1 VTSDKSLVAS
11 GFRMLWWLGQ
21 NLVTAAVLACVVAAL
36 CRLGRFRPAVS
47 HALWLVVLLKL
58 LTPPLVFWPWAVPEW
73 LPPERGAAASVEYF
87 TVSEAE
93 LARSPRRTEVTAAP
107 LGSVESLPVITGAL
121 TDEAPALVSPV
132 VAVPWWQSPLLGS
145 SLVCIW
151 LAGTALV
158 ALAQSVRILRFRGLS
173 AHGKRAPRCLVRQVD
188 DLAGRLHVR
197 PPITRLVSR
206 LSSPFVWGLGRA
218 KLLWPALLMHALP
231 AHCRRSVIAHELAHL
246 RRRDHWVSWLEIIA
260 ACLWWWNPLF
270 WYVRR
275 QLRLNAELACDA
287 WVIGTLPEERRSY
300 AEALIEVT
308 QHVSQTAAPVPA
320 LGMNGSAR
328 QVFERR
334 LTMIMRDHIPHRM
347 PYAGALAITL
357 LALLAIPGWSQVQ
370 RQKPDAAPRQD
381 SKELNIELVYPAK
394 DLTIPVEIKPTA
406 TAKFDQEIVLQ
417 LAEDVAADRSV
428 SDAEREKRLQALEQ
442 QIQKLLREVQAL
454 RKNSKPA
461 LSPPHVDAA
470 DVRLKAARTLG
481 ALQIS
486 SPKPAD
492 LRRMAVYY
500 ELVAAKQN
508 PRVVNL
514 ARSTYNLPHDKA
526 ETLAAFLREHVKAKV
541 LETKVEGDSLTITTT
556 PETQKALEGLMALI
570 QGKSAAADPRKP
582 TTTAPDAGTVLL
594 GGLKRL
600 NEAATLKDDMAQQ
613 LYLKAKSTV
622 VQPEKVKKP

>member
-1 VTSDKSLVAS
+1 
-11 GFRMLWWLGQ
+11 
-21 NLVTAAVLACVVAAL
+21 
-36 CRLGRFRPAVS
+36 
-47 HALWLVVLLKL
+47 
-58 LTPPLVFWPWAVPEW
+58 
-73 LPPERGAAASVEYF
+73 VEYF

-93 LARSPRRTEVTAAP
+93 LSRSARPADVTATSPGTA
-107 LGSVESLPVITGAL
+107 ENMPVITDAL
-121 TDEAPALVSPV
+121 AVKDAPTLECLAA
-132 VAVPWWQSPLLGS
+132 AVPWWQSPLLGNS
-145 SLVCIW
+145 FAFTW
-151 LAGTALV
+151 LAGTALM
-158 ALAQSVRILRFRGLS
+158 ALAQIVRILRFRRLS
-173 AHGKRAPRCLVRQVD
+173 VHGKRAPRCLARQVN

-197 PPITRLVSR
+197 PPVTRLVAR

-260 ACLWWWNPLF
+260 TCVWWWNPLF

-287 WVIGTLPEERRSY
+287 WVIGTLPDERRSY

-308 QHVSQTAAPVPA
+308 QHVSQTVAPVPA

-334 LTMIMRDHIPHRM
+334 LTMIMRDHIPHRV
-347 PYAGALAITL
+347 PCAGALAIGL

-381 SKELNIELVYPAK
+381 SKELNIELVYPVK
-394 DLTIPVEIKPTA
+394 ELTIPIEIKPSA
-406 TAKFDQEIVLQ
+406 TAKLDQEIVLQ
-417 LAEDVAADRSV
+417 LVEGVAADRSV

-442 QIQKLLREVQAL
+442 QIQRLLKEVQAL
-454 RKNSKPA
+454 RKSTNPA
-461 LSPPHVDAA
+461 LKPPLVEAA

-481 ALQIS
+481 APQLS
-486 SPKPAD
+486 SSKPAD
-492 LRRMAVYY
+492 LRFMAVYY
-500 ELVAAKQN
+500 ERLAAKQDQ
-508 PRVVNL
+508 RVLNL
-514 ARSTYNLPHDKA
+514 VRASYNLPHDKA

-541 LETKVEGDSLTITTT
+541 LETKVEGDNLTITTT

-570 QGKSAAADPRKP
+570 QGKSAAADPRKSNIIA
-582 TTTAPDAGTVLL
+582 TAPDGGTVLL

-600 NEAATLKDDMAQQ
+600 NEAALKDDAALQ
-613 LYLKAKSTV
+613 LYMKAKSTV
-622 VQPEKVKKP
+622 VQLEKVKKP

>member
-1 VTSDKSLVAS
+1 M
-11 GFRMLWWLGQ
+11 FWWLGQ
-21 NLVTAAVLACVVAAL
+21 NLVTAAVLACLVAAL
-36 CRLGRFRPAVS
+36 CRLGRFRPAVR

-58 LTPPLVFWPWAVPEW
+58 LVPPLVNWPWAVPEW
-73 LPPERGAAASVEYF
+73 LPQERGGAASVEYF
-87 TVSEAE
+87 TVPEAE
-93 LARSPRRTEVTAAP
+93 LGSCTRPVEVTATPPGTAENMA
-107 LGSVESLPVITGAL
+107 GITARADKEAL
-121 TDEAPALVSPV
+121 RLECPA
-132 VAVPWWQSPLLGS
+132 VAAPWWQSPLLGS
-145 SLVCIW
+145 SLAGTW

-158 ALAQSVRILRFRGLS
+158 ALAQLVRILRFRRLS
-173 AHGKRAPRCLVRQVD
+173 AHGKRAPRCLARQVD

-197 PPITRLVSR
+197 PPITRLVAR

-260 ACLWWWNPLF
+260 ACVWWWNPLF

-287 WVIGTLPEERRSY
+287 WVIGTLPDERRSY

-308 QHVSQTAAPVPA
+308 QYVSQTAAPVPA

-347 PYAGALAITL
+347 PYAGALAIAL

-394 DLTIPVEIKPTA
+394 DLTIPIEIKPSA
-406 TAKFDQEIVLQ
+406 TARFDQEIVLQ

-442 QIQKLLREVQAL
+442 QIQRLLREVQAL
-454 RKNSKPA
+454 RKSSKPA

-470 DVRLKAARTLG
+470 DVRLRATRTLG

-492 LRRMAVYY
+492 LRRLAVYY
-500 ELVAAKQN
+500 ERVTAKQEQ
-508 PRVVNL
+508 RVVNL

-541 LETKVEGDSLTITTT
+541 LETKVEGDNLTITTT
-556 PETQKALEGLMALI
+556 PETQKALEGLIALI

-582 TTTAPDAGTVLL
+582 NTTVPDAGTVLL

-600 NEAATLKDDMAQQ
+600 NEPATLKADEAALQ
-613 LYLKAKSTV
+613 LYLKGSTI